1 MIHQNQYN
9 YLIGGLIIWKDY
21 EIQVAAYNIKGVGV
35 YTRSIRIKTKEG
47 VPAAPPKD
55 VEALAVSST
64 SIKVSWKPPDPWMIN
79 GINQGYKIQ
88 AWKSEFGSIVI
99 GNFLSEIMMVCDDIC
114 VLALWMFLYI

>member
-1 MIHQNQYN
+1 M
-9 YLIGGLIIWKDY
+9 
-21 EIQVAAYNIKGVGV
+21 AAYNIKGVGV

-88 AWKSEFGSIVI
+88 AWKSEFGSLVI
-99 GNFLSEIMMVCDDIC
+99 DNFSAEIMIVCDV
-114 VLALWMFLYI
+114 VLCLCIVDVSLYLTEHSRCPR